1 MTAFKRTLVLLLA
14 TGLSACSMTNERNY
28 SACVVGVSTA
38 GGIAG
43 GGTGGGSLIGFAVGA
58 GVGMLACRG
67 DEEREEVA
75 VAAYEAP
82 PMSDSDGDGVP
93 DDRDRCPNTP
103 AGVAV
108 DADGCPLDSDGDGVA
123 NYADQSPNTP
133 EGVAVDAMGVP
144 LANEVFMTLDSYS
157 LAFAF
162 DSAELNDDARAALD
176 SAFTVVRDNSDVQ
189 LDLVGHTDS
198 MGTDAYNQG
207 LSERRAQAAVD
218 YLVSKGVAEGQL
230 RAVGRGEAEPV
241 ASNATEDG
249 RARNRRVE
257 FVVR

>member
-1 MTAFKRTLVLLLA
+1 
-14 TGLSACSMTNERNY
+14 
-28 SACVVGVSTA
+28 
-38 GGIAG
+38 
-43 GGTGGGSLIGFAVGA
+43 
-58 GVGMLACRG
+58 
-67 DEEREEVA
+67 
-75 VAAYEAP
+75 
-82 PMSDSDGDGVP
+82 
-93 DDRDRCPNTP
+93 
-103 AGVAV
+103 
-108 DADGCPLDSDGDGVA
+108 
-123 NYADQSPNTP
+123 
-133 EGVAVDAMGVP
+133 MGVP

-162 DSAELNDDARAALD
+162 DSAELNDEARAALD

-218 YLVSKGVAEGQL
+218 YLVSKGIAEGQL